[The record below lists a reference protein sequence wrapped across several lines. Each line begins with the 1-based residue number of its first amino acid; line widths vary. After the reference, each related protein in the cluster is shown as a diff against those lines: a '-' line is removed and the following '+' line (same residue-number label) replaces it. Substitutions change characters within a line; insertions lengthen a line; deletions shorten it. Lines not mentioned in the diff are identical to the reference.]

1 MYFYGFELRT
11 NIPEGY
17 YNHLQMGD
25 TCFHNSSD
33 NPSPQKIVC
42 LYRNINLD
50 YYKSANNITFISYIN
65 TISFEIFNR
74 LTIRISR
81 VNCENSFSHTP
92 RLNSKMSGK
101 QSFSLSSYKKN
112 EEKKTK

>member
-17 YNHLQMGD
+17 YNHLQMDD

-42 LYRNINLD
+42 LYTNINLD

-74 LTIRISR
+74 LTIHVYHVLTVR
-81 VNCENSFSHTP
+81 TP
-92 RLNSKMSGK
+92 SVIPRD
-101 QSFSLSSYKKN
+101 
-112 EEKKTK
+112 